1 MGGCVMRAYIRR
13 AAVPA
18 VLLSALAVGCTSGG
32 TADKADP
39 KPSASAKAVVDAA
52 SEEPS
57 AAPSSSAPAAPE
69 LKVGETG
76 TYDVGKTDDTGE
88 NYKVTSKMQV
98 TVVSAKYVTPAEI
111 DTTNKP
117 EQGQFVKL
125 TLTLKNVGKAPADF
139 AAYGMMKWE
148 DAQTAA
154 QEATT
159 LEGVG
164 DGPDLDT
171 TYKPGQSVTGSL
183 VLDVARKGGTVSY
196 VGTDN
201 PSADAAFKVALP
213 TS

>member
-1 MGGCVMRAYIRR
+1 
-13 AAVPA
+13 
-18 VLLSALAVGCTSGG
+18 
-32 TADKADP
+32 
-39 KPSASAKAVVDAA
+39 
-52 SEEPS
+52 
-57 AAPSSSAPAAPE
+57 
-69 LKVGETG
+69 
-76 TYDVGKTDDTGE
+76 
-88 NYKVTSKMQV
+88 
-98 TVVSAKYVTPAEI
+98 VTPAEL

-196 VGTDN
+196 VGTDD
-201 PSADAAFKVALP
+201 PSADAAFKVTLP

>member
-1 MGGCVMRAYIRR
+1 MRAYVRR

-18 VLLSALAVGCTSGG
+18 VLLSALAAGCSSGG

-39 KPSASAKAVVDAA
+39 KPSASAEAVVDA
-52 SEEPS
+52 SSKEPS
-57 AAPSSSAPAAPE
+57 ETPSSSAPAPE

-76 TYDVGKTDDTGE
+76 TYDVGETDDTGE
-88 NYKVTSKMQV
+88 NFKVTSKMQV

-125 TLTLKNVGKAPADF
+125 TLTLKNVGKAPAEF

-154 QEATT
+154 HDATT

-196 VGTDN
+196 VGTDDPN
-201 PSADAAFKVALP
+201 AAAAFKVTLP